1 MWKRANDLGQD
12 EERLA
17 ALIEELR
24 AAPQGDARAFD
35 RISRRHARANGLY
48 AKSEIILAYR
58 RLAKRR
64 GWEEGEDAFVARLR
78 MKPIRTLSGVAPV
91 TLLTRPHPCPGRCLF
106 CPNDECMPKSY
117 LALEPGAQRAARYNF
132 DPFRQVWNRLRAL
145 DNNGHRTDKVELIV
159 LGGTW
164 SAYPE
169 PYRLWFV
176 TRVFQALNAF
186 APGAEEPPAP
196 RGTEAD
202 LAELA
207 EAQRRNEAARCR
219 AVGLSVET
227 RPDELRGAA
236 DLEELRRLGATKVQ
250 LGYQSL
256 DDEVLSQNERG
267 HDVAATRRATRLLRE
282 AGFKIQAHWM
292 PNLLGSDA
300 RRDLIDFERL
310 FADPDFRP
318 DEIKIYPCCLL
329 ASSALAPL
337 HRAGEWR
344 PYDERVLLDLLVA
357 MAVATPEYCRIS
369 RIARD
374 IPAHD
379 VLAGNRAGNLRER
392 VAAEMLQR
400 GLRGRDIRARQIR
413 RPLPDLAEVRL
424 REVEYQASGGRELF
438 LQGETEQDEL
448 VGFLRLFLPERPAC
462 VAELGASAL
471 VREVHVYGVVA
482 GFEGGREG
490 TSQHQ
495 GLGSRLLARA
505 EELAAGRGHR
515 AVAVISAVGTREY
528 YRRRGYADGALY
540 QHKLL
545 G

>member
-1 MWKRANDLGQD
+1 M
-12 EERLA
+12 

-24 AAPQGDARAFD
+24 VAPQGDERAYE
-35 RISRRHARANGLY
+35 RISRKHDRRGGGLF
-48 AKSEIILAYR
+48 AKSEVILAYR
-58 RLAKRR
+58 RLADCR
-64 GWEEGEDAFVARLR
+64 GWSEGEDAFVARMR
-78 MKPIRTLSGVAPV
+78 MKPIRTQSGVAPV

-106 CPNDECMPKSY
+106 CPDDELMPKSY
-117 LALEPGAQRAARYNF
+117 VSLEPGAQRAARYGF

-164 SAYPE
+164 TSYPQA
-169 PYRLWFV
+169 YRLWFV
-176 TRVFQALNAF
+176 TRSFQALNAF
-186 APGAEEPPAP
+186 DGGEDEPPAP
-196 RGTEAD
+196 PGDEAD

-207 EAQRRNEAARCR
+207 AAQRANETARCR

-227 RPDELRGAA
+227 RPDALACAA
-236 DLEELRRLGATKVQ
+236 DVEELRRLGATKVQ

-256 DDEVLSQNERG
+256 DDEVLERNERG
-267 HDVAATRRATRLLRE
+267 HDVAATRRATLLLRA

-300 RRDLIDFERL
+300 RQDLLDFEHM

-329 ASSALAPL
+329 ASSALASL
-337 HRAGEWR
+337 HRAGKWR
-344 PYDERVLLDLLVA
+344 PYDEGVLLDLLVA
-357 MAVATPEYCRIS
+357 MAAATPEYCRIS

-392 VAAEMLQR
+392 VEAELRRR
-400 GLRGRDIRARQIR
+400 GSRGRDIRARQIR
-413 RPLPDLAEVRL
+413 RPLSDLAAVRL
-424 REVEYQASGGRELF
+424 REVEYEAGGGREVF

-448 VGFLRLFLPERPAC
+448 VGFLRLFLPEEPSC
-462 VAELGASAL
+462 VAELGESAL

-482 GFEGGREG
+482 GFERDREG

-495 GLGSRLLARA
+495 GLGSRLLERA
-505 EELAAGRGHR
+505 EELALRRGRS
-515 AVAVISAVGTREY
+515 AMAVISAVGTRDY
-528 YRRRGYADGALY
+528 YRRRGFADGVLY
-540 QHKLL
+540 QHKRLS
-545 G
+545 